1 MDFLLAVLML
11 FIAIVTGI
19 FSGEITGWV
28 SKKIYEKI
36 DKQRKVN
43 NRTRL

>member
-11 FIAIVTGI
+11 FIATITGI

-28 SKKIYEKI
+28 LKGNSKNKRGN
-36 DKQRKVN
+36 QG
-43 NRTRL
+43 